1 MSLPKIVD
9 AMQYLDDDLISGAE
23 EYQPKKKRYT
33 WLRWGAV
40 AACLVL
46 VVTLVLGF
54 MDGLPGTVPGTVPS
68 KLHSTATV
76 IYGDEGVEYS
86 SSKDLLVGYT
96 EAEMFAMENRYIFRG
111 TVLELTNITID
122 FNGRK
127 EYRCIALMQVDKVY
141 KGDMEVGSQIEMI
154 LPCPILTDYR
164 MEDTGVISHLREG
177 MEGIFMPIHYEEDS
191 YWEANGKTL
200 YHTEV
205 APYGLGDGMRWAFFE
220 AEQGLIFAR
229 FAYPGAAGAKS
240 LDDIEAYVYRML
252 K

>member
-23 EYQPKKKRYT
+23 EYQPKKKRNT

-40 AACLVL
+40 AACLCL
-46 VVTLVLGF
+46 ITAAAF
-54 MDGLPGTVPGTVPS
+54 RFRNISDADITEPS
-68 KLHSTATV
+68 KPRSTATV
-76 IYGDEGVEYS
+76 IYGDEGVTSMSSQYS
-86 SSKDLLVGYT
+86 LIHYT
-96 EAEMFAMENRYIFRG
+96 EEEMFTMDNRYIFRG

-127 EYRCIALMQVDKVY
+127 EYRCIALMEVAKVY
-141 KGDMEVGSQIEMI
+141 KGDMEVGSQIKML

-191 YWEANGKTL
+191 YMEVNEKIM
-200 YHTEV
+200 YHTEL
-205 APYGLGDGMRWAFFE
+205 APYGLGDGIRWAFFE
-220 AEQGLIFAR
+220 TERGLVFAR
-229 FAYPGAAGAKS
+229 FAYTSAAGANS
-240 LDDIEAYVYRML
+240 LDDVEAYVYRML